1 MPRQSKAQTAEQSGQ
16 KKLVFPK
23 RITIRL
29 DDDVRALLNASTE
42 QGVVWASISHAAN
55 ASMRKSMMP
64 FAPEGLQVCISPF
77 EQLVFSKRLS
87 MKRIPRNLNRKA
99 GGMG

>member
-1 MPRQSKAQTAEQSGQ
+1 MPRQSKAQQAEQSGQ

-42 QGVVWASISHAAN
+42 QGVEWASISHAAN
-55 ASMRKSMMP
+55 ASIRKSMQV
-64 FAPEGLQVCISPF
+64 FAPEGLQVSITPW
-77 EQLVFSKRLS
+77 EQLAFSKRLS
-87 MKRIPRNLNRKA
+87 MKRINRVPARKFGVKA
-99 GGMG
+99 